1 MGSTIVGPIPRT
13 ERKIPGHGFLRA
25 RKGTPMLNAG
35 QIITIGPLPPIE
47 SAIVARLPEPVP
59 GTIRHIIGA
68 ALCTVA
74 IFASVLAWAM
84 VTP

>member
-1 MGSTIVGPIPRT
+1 MFTVG
-13 ERKIPGHGFLRA
+13 
-25 RKGTPMLNAG
+25 
-35 QIITIGPLPPIE
+35 QVITIGPLPPIE
-47 SAIVARLPEPVP
+47 AAIVARLPKPVP

-74 IFASVLAWAM
+74 IFAGVFAWAM